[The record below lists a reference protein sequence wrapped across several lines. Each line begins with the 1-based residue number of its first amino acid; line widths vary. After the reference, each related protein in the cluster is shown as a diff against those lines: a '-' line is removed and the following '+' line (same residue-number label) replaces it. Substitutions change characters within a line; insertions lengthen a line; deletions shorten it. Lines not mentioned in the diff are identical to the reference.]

1 MLMKSAI
8 SVLCSVLLA
17 AITHA
22 SQAAERVT
30 VRLSFTPQADHAALH
45 LAKDKGWFSREGFDV
60 DIQDG
65 TGSLNAIQLVASD
78 QIDIAQVQ
86 LGGMAIAL
94 EKKLPVKSFA
104 GFMPVGDFVVL
115 VPRDSGINTPA
126 DLKGKKILSFT
137 GSPGSIF
144 IDSFLSRV
152 KLDRKSVDVTMVAP
166 GAMYNLYSAGQADG
180 LVTLG
185 WYGLPLVEKTRPSK
199 AFLLSDLGVHFPSYG
214 LVASHKTLEGRKD
227 MLRRFTRQQI
237 ETWDYIWKGNLDEAV
252 QAFLKQR
259 PGMKL
264 EPDVLK
270 AQIELIRP
278 HFFTQAT
285 KGKRIGWQARE
296 DWEAAIRSMKEA
308 GVIAGNLKPE
318 DYYTNEFIPN

>member
-1 MLMKSAI
+1 MKSAI

-17 AITHA
+17 AVTHA
-22 SQAAERVT
+22 SQAAEKVT

-94 EKKLPVKSFA
+94 EKKLPIKSFA
-104 GFMPVGDFVVL
+104 GFMPVGDFVVM

-144 IDSFLSRV
+144 IDSFLSRF
-152 KLDRKSVDVTMVAP
+152 KLDRKSVEVTMVAP
-166 GAMYNLYSAGQADG
+166 GAMYNLYSAKEADG

-185 WYGLPLVEKTRPSK
+185 WYGLPVVEKTRPSR
-199 AFLLSDLGVHFPSYG
+199 AFLLSDWGIQFPSYG
-214 LVASHKTLEGRKD
+214 LLASHKTLERRRD
-227 MLRRFTRQQI
+227 MLRKFTKLQI
-237 ETWDYIWKGNLDEAV
+237 ETWEYIWNGHVDEAV
-252 QAFLKQR
+252 QAFTKQR

-264 EPDVLK
+264 DPEVMK
-270 AQIELIRP
+270 AQVELIHP
-278 HFFTQAT
+278 YFFTPAT
-285 KGKRIGWQARE
+285 KGRRIGWQARS
-296 DWEAAIRSMKEA
+296 DWVAAIQSMKEA
-308 GVIAGNLKPE
+308 GVIAGTLKPE
-318 DYYTNEFIPN
+318 DYYTNDFIPK